1 MNVVAQTCL
10 SPNVWKMICETGIS
24 GDLDNILTEALTID
38 TPRFRNIL
46 DSCEGVDHN
55 ETWYCR
61 ALKLL
66 SPSIHHIKTV
76 YAELSV
82 DSFRVKAVE
91 LSSWT
96 GAEEDIQDC
105 FGWLKCDDPCGPVLA
120 VLRITAILEHS
131 LGDVLFGKGIQVPF
145 LLKDILS
152 APQLHEV
159 FGPELMT
166 LLQVIVGPPQSLNL
180 RNVVWHGF
188 VRSEE
193 VDSRYAYLLICI
205 VLSLGEQM
213 RQRRGVDGQD
223 IQRRKCFSLERHAVM
238 LDDFHDVDFSRDD
251 FLSILESSA
260 LVLPGQMAY
269 WQACMNLLSRA
280 LYAECL
286 TLALPQLECVLRVL
300 YTKVNDCSHRLLTA
314 EMSTLYTTMD
324 EVLAKDMESGLP
336 NAVRVALGDPHFEM
350 FLDIFSYLEG
360 PRLRDKVSHG
370 EVDLRT
376 VSEGLVLHLLHLT
389 AITCSIELLNNA
401 NTENGYATVLRKV
414 SNSYRAHFHPT
425 QLLWRKVQE
434 AIPKLHRLC
443 TNRVIG
449 EGITANQ
456 KIGEMDTCIRFLGE
470 KWNVELPRSWN
481 SSLLADLELLTT
493 SVADSAPATV
503 FRPRKELMVVTLLR
517 RMCDEA
523 CITLDQLNDTLTSRA
538 ENWNLR
544 GLRSRRRENFKRL
557 LESVP
562 VLYDGISL
570 TLWIIFC
577 CIRRVNDTELL
588 DELQFDKFLRLLKA
602 LVKFVE
608 NLHSQTSP
616 SQNRWDESCKL
627 SRDCVALLLQHLNN
641 DSTTLYS
648 SLSGHVL

>member
-24 GDLDNILTEALTID
+24 GDLDNILTGALTID
-38 TPRFRNIL
+38 TPRLRNIL
-46 DSCEGVDHN
+46 DSCEAVDQN

-66 SPSIHHIKTV
+66 SPSIHHIKTA

-96 GAEEDIQDC
+96 GAEKDVQNC
-105 FGWLKCDDPCGPVLA
+105 FGWLKCDEPCGPVLA

-152 APQLHEV
+152 APQLHDV

-188 VRSEE
+188 VRPEE
-193 VDSRYAYLLICI
+193 VDSRCRFQSGQFFVNTGVQSTGPSRTNVLLA
-205 VLSLGEQM
+205 GM
-213 RQRRGVDGQD
+213 
-223 IQRRKCFSLERHAVM
+223 H
-238 LDDFHDVDFSRDD
+238 
-251 FLSILESSA
+251 ESSK
-260 LVLPGQMAY
+260 Q
-269 WQACMNLLSRA
+269 
-280 LYAECL
+280 
-286 TLALPQLECVLRVL
+286 
-300 YTKVNDCSHRLLTA
+300 DF
-314 EMSTLYTTMD
+314 MSTLYTTMD

-336 NAVRVALGDPHFEM
+336 NAVRVALGDPRFEM

-370 EVDLRT
+370 EVDLST
-376 VSEGLVLHLLHLT
+376 VSKGLVLHLLHLT
-389 AITCSIELLNNA
+389 AITCSIEPLESA
-401 NTENGYATVLRKV
+401 NTENGYAAVLRKV
-414 SNSYRAHFHPT
+414 SSSYRAHFHPT

-449 EGITANQ
+449 EGTTENQ
-456 KIGEMDTCIRFLGE
+456 KIGEMDTCIRLLGE

-481 SSLLADLELLTT
+481 SSLLADLELLRT
-493 SVADSAPATV
+493 SVVTCAPATV

-523 CITLDQLNDTLTSRA
+523 CITLDQLNDTLTSRT

-544 GLRSRRRENFKRL
+544 GLRSRRRENFRRL

-577 CIRRVNDTELL
+577 CIRRVNDAELL

-602 LVKFVE
+602 LVKFIE

-627 SRDCVALLLQHLNN
+627 SRDCVALLLRHLNN

>member
-24 GDLDNILTEALTID
+24 GDLDNILTGALTID
-38 TPRFRNIL
+38 TPRLRNIL
-46 DSCEGVDHN
+46 DSCEAVDQN

-66 SPSIHHIKTV
+66 SPSIHHIKTA

-96 GAEEDIQDC
+96 GAEKDVQNC
-105 FGWLKCDDPCGPVLA
+105 FGWLKCDEPCGPVLA

-152 APQLHEV
+152 APQLHDV

-188 VRSEE
+188 VRPEE

-213 RQRRGVDGQD
+213 RQRHGVDGQD

-238 LDDFHDVDFSRDD
+238 LDDFHDVDFSRDN
-251 FLSILESSA
+251 FLSILESSP
-260 LVLPGQMAY
+260 LVLPGQMSY
-269 WQACMNLLSRA
+269 WQACMNLLSRT

-336 NAVRVALGDPHFEM
+336 NAVRVALGDPRFEM

-370 EVDLRT
+370 EVDLST
-376 VSEGLVLHLLHLT
+376 VSKGLVLHLLHLT
-389 AITCSIELLNNA
+389 AITCSIEPLESA
-401 NTENGYATVLRKV
+401 NTE
-414 SNSYRAHFHPT
+414 
-425 QLLWRKVQE
+425 VQE

-449 EGITANQ
+449 EGTTENQ
-456 KIGEMDTCIRFLGE
+456 KIGEMDTCIRLLGE

-481 SSLLADLELLTT
+481 SSLLADLELLRT
-493 SVADSAPATV
+493 SVVTCAPATV

-523 CITLDQLNDTLTSRA
+523 CITLDQLNDTLTSRT

-544 GLRSRRRENFKRL
+544 GLRSRRRENFRRL

-577 CIRRVNDTELL
+577 CIRRVNDAELL

-602 LVKFVE
+602 LVKFIE

-627 SRDCVALLLQHLNN
+627 SRDCVALLLRHLNN